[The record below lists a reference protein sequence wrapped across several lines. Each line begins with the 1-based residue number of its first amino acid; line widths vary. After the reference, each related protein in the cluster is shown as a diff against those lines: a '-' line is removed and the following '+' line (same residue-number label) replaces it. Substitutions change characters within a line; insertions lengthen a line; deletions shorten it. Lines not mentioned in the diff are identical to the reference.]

1 MTVPSPLQDP
11 EGQAQTRARPRAP
24 MRIRNAGGV
33 IVFAVLGVLGVVGL
47 ATGHERSGLIALVF
61 GVPAVI
67 TIVARL
73 AGRR

>member
-1 MTVPSPLQDP
+1 
-11 EGQAQTRARPRAP
+11 
-24 MRIRNAGGV
+24 MRIRNGGGL